1 MHVNL
6 VSARQGALWVR
17 EGFRT
22 FFKQP
27 LAFTGLFFLYLFVMG
42 LATLVPLV
50 GPFLP
55 LLLVPAATLGFMAAA
70 ADAQKGKFPLPT
82 VLIAAFRVG
91 RERLNAML
99 VLGGLYAL
107 AVCLLFGLTSLADGG
122 RLARLALLGG
132 RITQDVV
139 DDDGFQAAAL
149 MAAVLYAPVSML
161 FWHAPALVHWH
172 GVSPVKSLFFSLVA
186 CLRNFWAMTTYAAG
200 WMVVFASAMIGT
212 VLVAGLLGNT
222 GIAGVALVPLML
234 FMASV
239 FFASFFATFR
249 DSFIVGDRPSDA
261 TPTPTTDPS
270 KE

>member
-107 AVCLLFGLTSLADGG
+107 AVCLLFALTSLADGG
-122 RLARLALLGG
+122 RLARLALVGG
-132 RITQDVV
+132 RITQDLV
-139 DDDGFQAAAL
+139 DDDGFQTAAL
-149 MAAVLYAPVSML
+149 LAAVLYAPVSML

-172 GVSPVKSLFFSLVA
+172 GVGPVKSLFFSMVA
-186 CLRNFWAMTTYAAG
+186 CMRNFWAMTVYAIG

-212 VLVAGLLGNT
+212 VLAAGLLGNT
-222 GIAGVALVPLML
+222 AVAGVALVPLML

-239 FFASFFATFR
+239 FFASFYATFR
-249 DSFIVGDRPSDA
+249 DSFIVGAHPPSLDSSNPQ
-261 TPTPTTDPS
+261 TPPH
-270 KE
+270 E